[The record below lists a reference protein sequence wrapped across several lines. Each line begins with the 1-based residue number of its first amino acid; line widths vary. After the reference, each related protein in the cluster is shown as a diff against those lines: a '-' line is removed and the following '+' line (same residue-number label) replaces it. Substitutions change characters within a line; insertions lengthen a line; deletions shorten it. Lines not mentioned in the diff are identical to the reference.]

1 MLQEEHELQLQ
12 RCAGSYRRR
21 SPSTAPNRCSTPS
34 SGEPE
39 LDPMFLTVPFQ
50 LGIFYDC
57 VTPSA
62 VRRLSPVWG
71 GRGRTPR
78 HHNSLPNSAGPGGRG
93 RTCPGC
99 SRGGPAV
106 IPTPFYP
113 CPFSICHTALRAP
126 SQARAARR
134 GLSRRGGVEGG
145 WAEERCLWGGASPPC
160 PRWLRG
166 RRGGAVRALPAGPP
180 RTGQRLHLAAFGAR
194 TEGSPGPQPP
204 PPAPRTSP
212 RGRAARGPPGH
223 GSNAPLPRSLT
234 KLSPQAASG
243 HST

>member
-1 MLQEEHELQLQ
+1 M
-12 RCAGSYRRR
+12 
-21 SPSTAPNRCSTPS
+21 
-34 SGEPE
+34 
-39 LDPMFLTVPFQ
+39 DPMFLTVPFQ

-134 GLSRRGGVEGG
+134 GLSRRRGVEGG
-145 WAEERCLWGGASPPC
+145 GRLRSDVCGGGIAPVSPVAEGEARGGLSVPC
-160 PRWLRG
+160 PRG
-166 RRGGAVRALPAGPP
+166 RPAPANDSILQLSVLARRAPPARSPP
-180 RTGQRLHLAAFGAR
+180 
-194 TEGSPGPQPP
+194 PQP
-204 PPAPRTSP
+204 
-212 RGRAARGPPGH
+212 RGPPPEAGLR
-223 GSNAPLPRSLT
+223 GGPPGTALT
-234 KLSPQAASG
+234 PPSRG
-243 HST
+243 HSRNCRRRRPPGTARRRRRRARRRSPCGAPSPRRR